1 MSNAIE
7 ELTKLSAT
15 YNQFDLAEKLGV
27 NQSYVSMI
35 LSGKRNPSTALAS
48 RINRLYCG
56 TESNLAKW
64 DDSVNSCSVVVAI
77 TCPAMSQVEKE
88 KLAKIIAHYA
98 CSYAKHRINIK
109 TGIRSDKP
117 SALP

>member
-1 MSNAIE
+1 
-7 ELTKLSAT
+7 
-15 YNQFDLAEKLGV
+15 
-27 NQSYVSMI
+27 
-35 LSGKRNPSTALAS
+35 
-48 RINRLYCG
+48 
-56 TESNLAKW
+56 
-64 DDSVNSCSVVVAI
+64 
-77 TCPAMSQVEKE
+77 MSQVEKE